1 MGTVLT
7 NPFELNFGGLASRN
21 AENIKAAESTTPSL
35 LSSET
40 ITTSCN
46 SIYPNTQIEI
56 YEQTRAHPNPYN
68 NSNIYTSCGG
78 YGYPDS
84 TGYQPRPCGTRYEVQ
99 GLNGNVK
106 GTSSRLNIPTSD
118 FQGDIFNTG
127 GKQYYSSLIDARMVR
142 DAEAAHWNV
151 FRSEAG
157 CKDSQALNYSP
168 GAATGNCPCESAT
181 PVWTQG
187 QDQSNNPQLQSVA
200 ERAGD
205 CSCLMPPT
213 NLDGQGYLVEEWE
226 FVGTPYPNEY
236 DPNPPYSQLTNQWKW
251 KRNTSK
257 SNLPQPSEDDTIYAI
272 AKEGWRATGLNA
284 PQDFIVKPNLSTMSW
299 SKYRLITA
307 TGFEKMGCMDNTA
320 LNYDSEA
327 QVQPQIPQAQDWS
340 EEFEAAARLA
350 TKYECKYCTDSDEN
364 ATIYNQ
370 ETEKCECIDGYT
382 LKAGLLG
389 SKCKKGVAKSGKKNQ
404 NAKDDE
410 DEEGMSI
417 GMLMAGIAG
426 LTVVGLGV
434 LTLSGGPK
442 DE

>member
-1 MGTVLT
+1 M
-7 NPFELNFGGLASRN
+7 
-21 AENIKAAESTTPSL
+21 
-35 LSSET
+35 
-40 ITTSCN
+40 
-46 SIYPNTQIEI
+46 
-56 YEQTRAHPNPYN
+56 
-68 NSNIYTSCGG
+68 
-78 YGYPDS
+78 
-84 TGYQPRPCGTRYEVQ
+84 
-99 GLNGNVK
+99 
-106 GTSSRLNIPTSD
+106 
-118 FQGDIFNTG
+118 
-127 GKQYYSSLIDARMVR
+127 
-142 DAEAAHWNV
+142 
-151 FRSEAG
+151 
-157 CKDSQALNYSP
+157 
-168 GAATGNCPCESAT
+168 
-181 PVWTQG
+181 
-187 QDQSNNPQLQSVA
+187 
-200 ERAGD
+200 
-205 CSCLMPPT
+205 
-213 NLDGQGYLVEEWE
+213 
-226 FVGTPYPNEY
+226 
-236 DPNPPYSQLTNQWKW
+236 KW

-272 AKEGWRATGLNA
+272 AKEGWRATGLNT

-320 LNYDSEA
+320 MNYDSEA